1 MKTYGPAAAK
11 VNRIPTSLGGL
22 RVNLWEAIEARNS
35 VRIYTDR
42 MIEGEVE
49 EKLRAEIAAC
59 NLESGLA
66 MQLCLNEPRAFSGF
80 MARYGRFRNVRNYIA
95 LVGKAGADLDE
106 KCGYYGEKIVLR
118 ATQLGLSTCWVGGTY
133 KKSQTAAKVGPG
145 EKLALVIAIG
155 YGAVPGIPHKTKP
168 IEALCRVEGEMPE
181 WFLRGMQAVQLAP
194 TAMNQQKFL
203 FELSG
208 NAVRAVALP
217 GFFARVDLGIA
228 KCHFEVGA
236 GAGSWRWA

>member
-1 MKTYGPAAAK
+1 M
-11 VNRIPTSLGGL
+11 
-22 RVNLWEAIEARNS
+22 NLWDAIEARKS
-35 VRIYTDR
+35 VRAYTDR
-42 MIEGEVE
+42 KIEGEAE
-49 EKLRAEIAAC
+49 EKLRTEIAAS

-80 MARYGRFRNVRNYIA
+80 MARYGRFRNVSNYIA
-95 LVGKAGADLDE
+95 LVGKTGADLEE

-133 KKSQTAAKVGPG
+133 KKNQATARVEPG

-155 YGAVPGIPHKTKP
+155 YAAVAGVPRKTKP
-168 IEALCRVEGEMPE
+168 VEALSRVEGEMPE

-194 TAMNQQKFL
+194 TAINQQKFL
-203 FELSG
+203 FELRD

-217 GFFARVDLGIA
+217 GFYARVDLGIA

-236 GAGSWRWA
+236 GAGNWRWA